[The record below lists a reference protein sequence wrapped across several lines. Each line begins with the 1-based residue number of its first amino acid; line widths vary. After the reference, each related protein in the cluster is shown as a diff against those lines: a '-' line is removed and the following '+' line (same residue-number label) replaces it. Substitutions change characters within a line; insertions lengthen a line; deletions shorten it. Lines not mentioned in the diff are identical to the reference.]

1 MRINDKLIVAFE
13 HEGLE
18 YTAMINPKRDEILL
32 EDETWEV
39 DVNCNKTLKGYG
51 YPYLTIWGH
60 VDKDGILTTEGLH
73 GLLNYENYDVRICSE
88 DLHIVHC
95 S

>member
-13 HEGLE
+13 CEGLE
-18 YTAMINPKRDEILL
+18 YTAMINPMRDEILL

-39 DVNCNKTLKGYG
+39 DVSCNKTLKGYA
-51 YPYLTIWGH
+51 YPYLTIWGR
-60 VDKDGILTTEGLH
+60 VDEDGILTTEGLH
-73 GLLNYENYDVRICSE
+73 GLLNYENYDVRICCE
-88 DLHIVHC
+88 DFQIVQC